1 MTLFLLRFEKLFI
14 ITLYF
19 YFSGNGSIQVFHVL
33 KGKFALA
40 PSLLINHHSSTGIN
54 ALSFLGNNDNSNKPY
69 ILASGGN
76 DMELNIWQVPP
87 IEMNSKGKQMI
98 PNNEVILENDQ
109 VEKIRLFKSTFET
122 KISTLEKISH
132 NSKSLLLIGDQTSS
146 IKLLDVSPF
155 IASYQ

>member
-1 MTLFLLRFEKLFI
+1 
-14 ITLYF
+14 
-19 YFSGNGSIQVFHVL
+19 
-33 KGKFALA
+33 
-40 PSLLINHHSSTGIN
+40 
-54 ALSFLGNNDNSNKPY
+54 
-69 ILASGGN
+69 
-76 DMELNIWQVPP
+76 MELNIWQIPA

-146 IKLLDVSPF
+146 IKLLDAVSYTHLTLPTK
-155 IASYQ
+155 A